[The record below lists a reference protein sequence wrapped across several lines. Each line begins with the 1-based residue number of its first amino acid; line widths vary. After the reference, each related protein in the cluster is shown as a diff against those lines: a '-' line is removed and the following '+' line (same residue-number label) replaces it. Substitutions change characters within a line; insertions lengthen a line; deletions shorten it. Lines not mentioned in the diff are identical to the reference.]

1 MSYYDIRMYFCR
13 VNSNTE
19 ENYLKAIYLLT
30 DGIREVNPKDV
41 SEHLGVKMP
50 SLNSMMKRLAEKEL
64 VSHTSYKPIKL
75 TDKGRKIAALIIRKH
90 RLTEMFLV
98 ERMGFGWEEVH
109 EIAEQIEHIKSPLFF
124 QKMNEILGSP
134 KQDPHG
140 SPIPDANGE
149 VAEMNYPKLSESKEN
164 QKLRLVAVNNSS
176 EDFLKFLN
184 ARDISLGLELKVLDI
199 ESFDG
204 SMSVEFADQRTQT
217 LSQIVCDRLLVTPIK

>member
-1 MSYYDIRMYFCR
+1 M
-13 VNSNTE
+13 
-19 ENYLKAIYLLT
+19 
-30 DGIREVNPKDV
+30 
-41 SEHLGVKMP
+41 
-50 SLNSMMKRLAEKEL
+50 
-64 VSHTSYKPIKL
+64 
-75 TDKGRKIAALIIRKH
+75 
-90 RLTEMFLV
+90 
-98 ERMGFGWEEVH
+98 H